1 MACVLFTV
9 GEQLCHSKQDNLV
22 TQCSLN
28 CHMTF
33 ATLKC
38 NLHQK
43 IICFESTPAFF
54 FLLFYSVNLINIYS
68 FKIHIAHC
76 FDGANF
82 DS

>member
-1 MACVLFTV
+1 MACVLHVFTV

-43 IICFESTPAFF
+43 IICFESTPA
-54 FLLFYSVNLINIYS
+54 YLIILQYELN
-68 FKIHIAHC
+68 KHL
-76 FDGANF
+76 
-82 DS
+82 